1 MGTTHC
7 DVVVVGG
14 GLVGLSL
21 AFELAGGG
29 AAVALV
35 DAGFPGRA
43 TDAGAG
49 ILSPDTSADA
59 DRDSFEFALG
69 AAAHYPTLLAQLG
82 AEGIDT
88 GGSGYARCG
97 LLSVGLRP
105 HEDAW
110 FQPFADLVT
119 ARSAEAVSEITT
131 STAESLFPPLGSAHR
146 VLHCTS
152 AARIDGRGL
161 ADALRQG
168 ARARGVRLVS
178 GAVRGVSGAATGDHG
193 SSVRRVDVEGADDV
207 RCGALAVAGG
217 AWSAAMGEWLD
228 SPLPIV
234 PTKGQ
239 IVHLGVPGPTE
250 SWPIVQPLL
259 THYLVPWP
267 GGRVA
272 CGGTFEVGAGFDAGV
287 TAAGLHELL
296 RECLIV
302 APGLADARYLQTR
315 VGLRPTSPDD
325 RPLAGTVPGWDNAW
339 VATGHGASGL
349 LLGPYTAKLLAE
361 QIAGTADRTMSAFW
375 STLSPARFGEP
386 AAGRV
391 RM

>member
-7 DVVVVGG
+7 DVAVVGG

-29 AAVALV
+29 ASVTIV

-59 DRDSFEFALG
+59 DRDSFEFAFE

-88 GGSGYARCG
+88 DGTGYARCG

-119 ARSAEAVSEITT
+119 ARSADVVSEITT
-131 STAESLFPPLGSAHR
+131 STAENLFPPLGSVHR

-152 AARIDGRGL
+152 AARVDGRGL
-161 ADALRQG
+161 AEALRRG
-168 ARARGVRLVS
+168 AQARGVQMVS
-178 GAVRGVSGAATGDHG
+178 GTVRGVSGASTGEHG
-193 SSVRRVDVEGADDV
+193 STVGRVDVEGADDV

-217 AWSAAMGEWLD
+217 AWSASMGKWLN

-250 SWPIVQPLL
+250 SWPSVQPLL

-272 CGGTFEVGAGFDAGV
+272 CGGTFEVGAGFDTGV

-325 RPLAGTVPGWDNAW
+325 RPVAGSVPGWDNVW

-349 LLGPYTAKLLAE
+349 LLGPYTAKRLAE
-361 QIAGTADRTMSAFW
+361 EIDGTADGTTSAFW
-375 STLSPARFGEP
+375 PTLSPARFGES

-391 RM
+391 RR